1 MKYVWTGILLALLWS
16 GPAASE
22 PALTTD
28 EQRTVYA
35 LGVQLMLDLSAFNLT
50 EQELL
55 IVQRA
60 MRDMRKGELAID
72 PNQYLER
79 VGDLAQSRQQAQGR
93 LEAKRGQAYLE
104 AAKRDVGAQLSPS
117 GLVLKVERAGKGVK
131 PTSGSKVRVH
141 YRGALVDG
149 TVFDSSYERG
159 QPVEFALNQVIPC
172 WTDALTQLRIGAKAK
187 LVCPPRIAYGRK
199 GAPPAVPPNATL
211 VFDVELL
218 QLVK

>member
-1 MKYVWTGILLALLWS
+1 MKHLWTCVLLALLLP

-28 EQRTVYA
+28 EQRTLYA
-35 LGVQLMLDLSAFNLT
+35 LGVQLMLDLSAFNLSD
-50 EQELL
+50 EELL

-79 VGDLAQSRQQAQGR
+79 VGDLAQSRQHAQGR
-93 LEAKRGQAYLE
+93 LEGQRGQAYLE
-104 AAKRDVGAQLSPS
+104 TAKKEPGAQLSPS
-117 GLVLKVERAGKGVK
+117 GLVLKVERAGTGPK
-131 PTSGSKVRVH
+131 PTSASKVRVH

-149 TVFDSSYERG
+149 VVFDSSYERG
-159 QPVEFALNQVIPC
+159 QPAEFALNQVIPC
-172 WTDALTQLRIGAKAK
+172 WTDALTQLRVGAKAK

-218 QLVK
+218 ELVK

>member
-93 LEAKRGQAYLE
+93 LEAKRGQAYFE

-131 PTSGSKVRVH
+131 PTAGSKVRVH

-159 QPVEFALNQVIPC
+159 QPAEFALNQVIPC